1 MRTPTVRAFIGLVGV
16 GLALLT
22 TAPAALAQDDPNATG
37 SQTDPEKGTL
47 DGSPLD
53 DLPEH
58 ITLLSDT
65 GLRPDW
71 SPNGKQLVILEGAPL
86 GDVAIVD
93 VTSGRKRTVTKHFEH
108 RGFGRAYF
116 LHNGDLLLCGPTS
129 GPQPSP
135 ERPEAGR
142 FTGVMSVLRA
152 PFKGEPQPLGA
163 SCWEGM
169 ATSDRSM
176 RIAWNRS
183 DIDYTD
189 DDLGDRVVNGVSEIW
204 SGVVRYRAGRAY
216 LSDVARVAERN
227 AVAPAAVLEVQDFR
241 GPKEKE
247 VIFTAYAHQGGE
259 VMGVERGSE
268 IADGSATN
276 YSNSPVY
283 EEVEGIARDG
293 SYALVERDLET
304 AAIPGPL
311 DIWRIRLDGSGEFE
325 RLTFFNRYRGG
336 YYASNPAVSPDGT
349 TIAFQLSIDGPV
361 EGAGQG
367 ILLFDIEAFEKA
379 PES

>member
-1 MRTPTVRAFIGLVGV
+1 MSHLAGV
-16 GLALLT
+16 GLALLMS
-22 TAPAALAQDDPNATG
+22 APAALAQGDPNATG
-37 SQTDPEKGTL
+37 SRTDPEKGTL
-47 DGSPLD
+47 DGSPLE

-86 GDVAIVD
+86 GDAAILD
-93 VTSGRKRTVTKHFEH
+93 VGTGRKRTVTKHFEH
-108 RGFGRAYF
+108 RGFARASF

-152 PFKGEPQPLGA
+152 PFKGRPQPLGA
-163 SCWEGM
+163 SCWEGV
-169 ATSDRSM
+169 ATSSRSM

-189 DDLGDRVVNGVSEIW
+189 DNLGDRVVYGVSEIW

-216 LSDVARVAERN
+216 LSDVERVAERN
-227 AVAPAAVLEVQDFR
+227 AVSPAAVLEVQDFR

-247 VIFTAYAHQGGE
+247 IIFTAYAHQGGE
-259 VMGVERGSE
+259 VMGVERGTDTP
-268 IADGSATN
+268 DGSATN

-283 EEVEGIARDG
+283 EEVEGIAPDG
-293 SYALVERDLET
+293 SYALVERDLES

-311 DIWRIRLDGSGEFE
+311 DIWRIRLDGSGGFE

-336 YYASNPAVSPDGT
+336 YYASNPAVSPDGK

-367 ILLFDIEAFEKA
+367 ILLFDLARFERSSG
-379 PES
+379 PSSE

>member
-1 MRTPTVRAFIGLVGV
+1 MSHLAGV
-16 GLALLT
+16 GLALLMS
-22 TAPAALAQDDPNATG
+22 APAALAQDDPNATG

-47 DGSPLD
+47 DGSPLE

-86 GDVAIVD
+86 GDAAILD
-93 VTSGRKRTVTKHFEH
+93 VRTGRKRTVTKHFEH
-108 RGFGRAYF
+108 RGFARAYF

-169 ATSDRSM
+169 ATSGRSM

-216 LSDVARVAERN
+216 LSDVERVAERN
-227 AVAPAAVLEVQDFR
+227 AVSPAAVLEVQDFR

-247 VIFTAYAHQGGE
+247 IIFTAYAHQGGE
-259 VMGVERGSE
+259 VMGVERGTDTP
-268 IADGSATN
+268 DGSATN
-276 YSNSPVY
+276 YSDSPVY
-283 EEVEGIARDG
+283 EEVEGIAPDG
-293 SYALVERDLET
+293 SYALVERDLES

-311 DIWRIRLDGSGEFE
+311 DIWRIRLDDSGDFE

-336 YYASNPAVSPDGT
+336 YYASNPAVSPDGK

-367 ILLFDIEAFEKA
+367 ILLFDLARFERSSG
-379 PES
+379 PSSE